1 MSILRALARPLLAT
15 PFVVSGIDALIRP
28 ANHRER
34 AENVAPL
41 LDKAGYPLTEKQMD
55 RATRALGLTNVL
67 CGAALAVG
75 KFPRFS
81 ALVLAATEVPVAL
94 ANNPVWLHKGAE
106 RRKDL
111 LRLTEAAGLL
121 GGVLLAASDLAGKPS
136 RSWRRMYKQDLRQ
149 QLETVR
155 AHERALTQ
163 ARIAKLES
171 KGKAA

>member
-15 PFVVSGIDALIRP
+15 PFIVSGIDALIRP

-81 ALVLAATEVPVAL
+81 ALVLATTEVPVAL

-106 RRKDL
+106 RRQDL
-111 LRLTEAAGLL
+111 LRLAESAGLL
-121 GGVLLAASDLAGKPS
+121 GGVLLAATDLAGKPS
-136 RSWRRMYKQDLRQ
+136 RSWRRAYKHDLRQ
-149 QLETVR
+149 EIEAVR
-155 AHERALTQ
+155 TQERALAQ
-163 ARIAKLES
+163 ARIAKVEN
-171 KGKAA
+171 KVKAS

>member
-15 PFVVSGIDALIRP
+15 PFIVSGIDALIRP

-55 RATRALGLTNVL
+55 HATRALGLTNVL

-94 ANNPVWLHKGAE
+94 ANNPVWLHTGPA

-111 LRLTEAAGLL
+111 LALTEAAGLL

-136 RSWRRMYKQDLRQ
+136 RSWRRSYKHDLRK
-149 QLETVR
+149 EIEAART
-155 AHERALTQ
+155 HERTLAQ
-163 ARIAKLES
+163 ARIAKLEN
-171 KGKAA
+171 KVKAS

>member
-15 PFVVSGIDALIRP
+15 PFIVSGIDALIRP

-55 RATRALGLTNVL
+55 HATRAFGLTNVL

-81 ALVLAATEVPVAL
+81 ALVLAATEVPVSL
-94 ANNPVWLHKGAE
+94 ANNPVWLHKGPE
-106 RRKDL
+106 RRKDIL
-111 LRLTEAAGLL
+111 GLTESAGLL

-136 RSWRRMYKQDLRQ
+136 RSWRRSYKHDLRK
-149 QLETVR
+149 EIEAVR
-155 AHERALTQ
+155 THERALAQ
-163 ARIAKLES
+163 ARIAKLEN
-171 KGKAA
+171 KVKAS